1 MPIQNNSLS
10 NGNTLSNSTL
20 GNSLNTTSSLNALN
34 NSGIDPGLQVSNTG
48 TFARASSS
56 KWDDFEVVGNKIYD
70 PNGREFIAKGVNI
83 NGPGYGWPGDTPNQV
98 DNIKKWGFNAVRLN
112 VRELGF
118 EQKSTYAQNGTVD
131 QIVRN
136 FTSQGIVVMID
147 AHENI
152 GGWFTG
158 SELDKLVDWGK
169 NLGSKYKDN
178 PYVWIN
184 LSNEPGA
191 LDSGS
196 QSAIN
201 NYTNQ
206 YTKTLKAI
214 RSTGFDNPIVID
226 GWFWGQDK
234 GVWNGNPV
242 QERNSAILSLGP
254 KLLEAD
260 PVKNTLFSV
269 HTYDQWRNN
278 SKATFDNYVD
288 RIHDKGL
295 ALVVGEYGTRT
306 NGDLKD
312 MVSGVLSSAQENE
325 VGRFVWAWW
334 GGDAFD
340 LTTTGNGGAPFT
352 QYKSNGSMPGN
363 LTWMGQQVWQ
373 DNRRAESLQMRSG
386 GGSNSGAPL
395 PPPQTPPINPPVPA
409 PAPSP
414 TPTPA
419 PGNNASYGNPIRYE
433 AESLSLS
440 NYKLESNAGASG
452 GKRIT
457 LANTGNRSGVASG
470 TFNGATGDY
479 IVKVGFFDEADGVS
493 NVTVKAGGQSSSFS
507 FNQNTKSG
515 TQKLEKTLFSSGIR
529 MKAGDRF
536 EIAGNAGGDEWARVD
551 WVEFVPVKSANSS
564 NQPPAGAAPLP
575 ATAIRVEAESLALNG
590 YRTETNSKASGG
602 KQISL
607 LNSGQTTGTASG
619 VFNGTSG
626 SYSVKIKYLD
636 ETDGSSRGTVSIG
649 GKSANF
655 NFDQKNSANTTIEK
669 VLFPSIQL
677 KSGDRFEIKGASN
690 ADEWARVD
698 WIEFTPV

>member
-1 MPIQNNSLS
+1 MPIQNNGFSS
-10 NGNTLSNSTL
+10 GNTLSNSTL
-20 GNSLNTTSSLNALN
+20 GNSLNTASSLNALN
-34 NSGIDPGLQVSNTG
+34 NSGIDPGLQVSNAG

-98 DNIKKWGFNAVRLN
+98 DNIKKWGFNAIRLN

-152 GGWFTG
+152 GDWFTPN
-158 SELDKLVDWGK
+158 ELDKLIDWGK

-201 NYTNQ
+201 NYMNQ
-206 YTKTLKAI
+206 YTKATKAI

-242 QERNSAILSLGP
+242 RESNSAILSLGP

-260 PVKNTLFSV
+260 PMKNTLFSV

-312 MVSGVLSSAQENE
+312 MVSGVLASAQENE
-325 VGRFVWAWW
+325 VGRFAWAWW

-340 LTTTGNGGAPFT
+340 LTTTGNGGGQFT
-352 QYKSNGSMPGN
+352 QYKSNGSMPSN
-363 LTWMGQQVWQ
+363 LSWMGQQVWQ

-386 GGSNSGAPL
+386 SGSNSGSPL
-395 PPPQTPPINPPVPA
+395 PPPQIPPVNPPVPA
-409 PAPSP
+409 PTP
-414 TPTPA
+414 TPTPT
-419 PGNNASYGNPIRYE
+419 PGNSSYGKPIRYE
-433 AESLSLS
+433 AENLSLS
-440 NYKLESNAGASG
+440 NYRVETHAGSSG

-457 LANTGNRSGVASG
+457 LLNTGSQSGVASG

-493 NVTVKAGGQSSSFS
+493 KVTVKAGGQSSSFS
-507 FNQNTKSG
+507 FNQNTGSG
-515 TQKLEKTLFSSGIR
+515 TQKLEKTLFSNGIR
-529 MKAGDRF
+529 LKAGDRF
-536 EIAGNAGGDEWARVD
+536 EIASNMNGDEWARVD
-551 WVEFVPVKSANSS
+551 WVEFIPVNSSSPS
-564 NQPPAGAAPLP
+564 NQPPVASPAPLP
-575 ATAIRVEAESLALNG
+575 SRSIRVEAESLALNG
-590 YRTETNSKASGG
+590 YRVETESKVSGG

-607 LNSGQTTGTASG
+607 LNSGKNSGTASG
-619 VFNGTSG
+619 IFNGTSG
-626 SYSVKIKYLD
+626 SYSVKIKYTD
-636 ETDGSSRGTVSIG
+636 ETDGNSRGTVSIA
-649 GKSANF
+649 GKSASF
-655 NFDQKNSANTTIEK
+655 NFDQKNRVDTAIEK
-669 VLFPSIQL
+669 VLFSDIQL
-677 KSGDRFEIKGASN
+677 KSGDRFEIKGEAN
-690 ADEWARVD
+690 GYEWARID
-698 WIEFTPV
+698 WIEFTPVV